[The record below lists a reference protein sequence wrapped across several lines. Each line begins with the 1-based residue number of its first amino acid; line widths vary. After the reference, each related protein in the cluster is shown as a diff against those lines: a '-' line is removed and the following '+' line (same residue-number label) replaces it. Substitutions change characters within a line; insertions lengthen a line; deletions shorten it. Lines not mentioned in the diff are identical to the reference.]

1 MQSDSPQ
8 SPSSLAGRSVLVVGA
23 GGGGI
28 GTDTALCLAEAGARV
43 VAADW
48 IEERVDEVV
57 ALLADR
63 GHECVG
69 LVADARDPEQ
79 ANDLVARSI
88 EAVGALRG
96 LVNVVG
102 GTQPGTWQRME
113 DYTDELYDEVLNLNL
128 RTAFLT
134 TRATARH
141 MLEVG
146 DGGSIVNFSSVSGL
160 RAAPYHGLYGA
171 AKAAVGSLTRTM
183 AVEWGYSGIRVN
195 AIAPSRVQ
203 TPRVVR
209 GGGTREEAIANPLR
223 RNIEVREVANVA
235 LFLISDMSSALTG
248 QTYNVDAGVT
258 AESPA
263 GPAKAFA
270 VRLPGGK
277 S

>member
-1 MQSDSPQ
+1 MATPAPVQ
-8 SPSSLAGRSVLVVGA
+8 PSSLEGRSVLVVGA

-28 GTDTALCLAEAGARV
+28 GTDSALCLAEAGAKV

-48 IEERVDEVV
+48 LEERVEEVV

-63 GHECVG
+63 GLECVG
-69 LVADARDPEQ
+69 LVADARSPEQ
-79 ANDLVARSI
+79 ADELVARSI
-88 EAVGALRG
+88 AAVGDLHG

-113 DYTDELYDEVLNLNL
+113 DYTDALYEDVLELNL

-134 TRATARH
+134 CRAVGRH
-141 MLEVG
+141 MLATG
-146 DGGSIVNFSSVSGL
+146 AGGSIVNFSSVSGL

-183 AVEWGYSGIRVN
+183 AVEWGQAGIRVN

-209 GGGTREEAIANPLR
+209 GGGTQKEATDNPLR
-223 RNIEVREVANVA
+223 RNIEVREVGNVV
-235 LFLISDMSSALTG
+235 LFLISEMSSALTG
-248 QTYNVDAGVT
+248 QTFAVDAGVT

-263 GPAKAFA
+263 GPAEVFA
-270 VRLPGGK
+270 VRLPEDK
-277 S
+277 R